1 MLNLSSVEL
10 SMIRV
15 SIRTRISAI
24 EVGLPGNSLSDV
36 EKKEVIERYERLL
49 SALCDFAS
57 EKTADSQT
65 VLIEVLNTPNYDLRH
80 ENREN

>member
-24 EVGLPGNSLSDV
+24 EMGLPGNSLSDE
-36 EKKEVIERYERLL
+36 EKRKVIDRYERLL

-57 EKTADSQT
+57 AKTADSQT
-65 VLIEVLNTPNYDLRH
+65 VLIEVLNVSDFVSCH
-80 ENREN
+80 EN

>member
-24 EVGLPGNSLSDV
+24 EKGLPGNILSDE
-36 EKKEVIERYERLL
+36 EKRKVIDRYERLL

-65 VLIEVLNTPNYDLRH
+65 VLIEVLNFSNYDSCH